1 MLSDSVGIASGFIAL
16 RTVGGFVPTAWPNG
30 IDEAEARKRPDGR
43 KATVIDVPFSA
54 ETFGDGGEAA
64 QAFRASMTWMLAFAR
79 TIRRVE
85 IVDDDPVSIDCT
97 FTPFIDE
104 SAIHVVSISGP
115 HKQQGLRFDLVDRYS
130 LLLRVDAAGPCA
142 FSNELRRL
150 WNLAPLEEDLRSG
163 WLLNG
168 PFAVDPGRGRLAG
181 SIADRQEIFRRLGR
195 RFGDRL
201 LKLHDLAASDWSN
214 FASALDL
221 DASEHAARNLFW
233 SRLFDVF
240 GPDFDDDLARHLHA
254 NGHGYGLL
262 AAERPV
268 VPTHLP
274 QPFDAP
280 VRASEVDQFTDAAL
294 SEPAVLEKVRGW
306 RALADLE
313 GRTVASDVAGQLR
326 KLGFGGVR
334 PITLA
339 DVLRREFGNESRI
352 DVELAARLGRVLT
365 LEGIEQEP
373 LGQERKQVL
382 DVAKQ
387 AHFLAEDGSW
397 RSVREINSEFAGSED
412 EKLLCIFAPRSALLH
427 QSYQGAAIE
436 FFKVARSQSGYG
448 PQAPLLLKWASG
460 ADNADRQR
468 AVLRYVI
475 TGRQGRA
482 LAEFMRSDFPAWIP
496 QPLERILSDSLLA
509 GWSDEDRKRL
519 LFELGGHYLFNVIA
533 VEPTEEQPKADPL
546 VILNG
551 IHDWW
556 SAVGAAE
563 RDAYGSRVYPTLFSP
578 LQLRETGDR
587 AAWFT
592 MFALACFQSFGR
604 AQDGQHRVFIEHG
617 WREGWWQ
624 ELAESRPP
632 SDVQSW
638 LDRLEGWSAPEQF
651 DQGFLPWRRTFVD
664 LYTVARWLD
673 EYVEL
678 VRKLPRIVQD
688 RGPISLN
695 DVLRPS
701 YSPVIM
707 PLGLDAAPLSRSL
720 GIGMNWMIREMLR
733 LGVYDAQDA
742 SIMAPYCWAPSQRVR
757 ELLNAL
763 GADVGM
769 WANKEASRAIHDFV
783 VEHIGADRARFNGDF
798 DLPLQL
804 ITREM
809 HRAALDH
816 CFEVADRDPPSFV
829 GAEEDAEDEPPF
841 EMSSR

>member
-1 MLSDSVGIASGFIAL
+1 M
-16 RTVGGFVPTAWPNG
+16 P
-30 IDEAEARKRPDGR
+30 
-43 KATVIDVPFSA
+43 
-54 ETFGDGGEAA
+54 
-64 QAFRASMTWMLAFAR
+64 AFAR

-85 IVDDDPVSIDCT
+85 IIGDDPVSIDCT
-97 FTPFIDE
+97 FTPLSDE
-104 SAIHVVSISGP
+104 SVIQVVSIVGTRR
-115 HKQQGLRFDLVDRYS
+115 QRGLRFDLVDRYS
-130 LLLRVDAAGPCA
+130 LLLMVDAVGPRA
-142 FSNELRRL
+142 FSNELQRL

-181 SIADRQEIFRRLGR
+181 SVAERQEIFRKLGR
-195 RFGDRL
+195 TFGDRL
-201 LKLHDLAASDWSN
+201 LQLHDLATSDWST

-221 DASEHAARNLFW
+221 DTTEHAARNLFW

-240 GPDFDDDLARHLHA
+240 GADFDDNLARHLHA
-254 NGHGYGLL
+254 DGHGYGLL

-274 QPFDAP
+274 PPFDAP
-280 VRASEVDQFTDAAL
+280 VRASEVDHFMDAAL

-313 GRTVASDVAGQLR
+313 GSTVASDVAGQLK

-334 PITLA
+334 PITFA
-339 DVLRREFGNESRI
+339 DILRREMGHESRI
-352 DVELAARLGRVLT
+352 DFELAARLGDVLS
-365 LEGIEQEP
+365 LEAIEQES
-373 LGQERKQVL
+373 LGQERKQIL

-387 AHFLAEDGSW
+387 AHFLAQDGSW
-397 RSVREINSEFAGSED
+397 RSVRDINSEYAGSED
-412 EKLLCIFAPRSALLH
+412 EKLLCNFAPGSALLD
-427 QSYQGAAIE
+427 QSYQGAALE
-436 FFKVARSQSGYG
+436 FFKVSRSQSGYG
-448 PQAPLLLKWASG
+448 PQASLLLKWSNS
-460 ADNADRQR
+460 ADKADRQR
-468 AVLRYVI
+468 AVLWYVI
-475 TGRQGRA
+475 VGRQGQA
-482 LAEFMRSDFPAWIP
+482 LAEVMRSDFPAWIP
-496 QPLERILSDSLLA
+496 QPLERLLTDSLLV

-519 LFELGGHYLFNVIA
+519 LFELGGHYLFNVIK
-533 VEPTEEQPKADPL
+533 VEPTEEQPKADPQ
-546 VILNG
+546 VILDR

-556 SAVGAAE
+556 SAEGAAE
-563 RDAYGSRVYPTLFSP
+563 RDAYASRVYPTFFSP
-578 LQLRETGDR
+578 SQLRETGDR

-592 MFALACFQSFGR
+592 MFSLACFQSFGR
-604 AQDGQHRVFIEHG
+604 AQDGQHRVFIETG

-673 EYVEL
+673 EYIEV
-678 VRKLPRIVQD
+678 VRKLPRIIQD

-733 LGVYDAQDA
+733 QGVYEDRDA

-763 GADVGM
+763 GADVGV
-769 WANKEASRAIHDFV
+769 WADKEASRAIYEFV
-783 VEHIGADRARFNGDF
+783 VKYIGADRARFNGDF

-804 ITREM
+804 ITRET
-809 HRAALDH
+809 HRAALDY
-816 CFEVADRDPPSFV
+816 CFEVADRDPPNFAE
-829 GAEEDAEDEPPF
+829 AEEEGEDALPF
-841 EMSSR
+841 EVVGR